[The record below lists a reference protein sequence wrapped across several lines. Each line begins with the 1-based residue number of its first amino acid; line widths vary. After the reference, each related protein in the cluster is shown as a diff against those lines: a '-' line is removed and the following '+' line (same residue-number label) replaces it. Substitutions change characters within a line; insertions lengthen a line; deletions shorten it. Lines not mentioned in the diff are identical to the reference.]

1 MAIVEGLIKPW
12 AKHQSKK
19 SAAAILE
26 ATAVNGKK
34 LLQNGSNGKGYKNGA
49 NGPLSDHVKVHLQ
62 KRKNSQFTQVVN
74 KEEYLDNPNDLG
86 LEAARTEVKRKFTG
100 LTERSLPIKD
110 RIIDLD
116 EVDNTVKDRYRNKL
130 RTFYNDNNQSLKGY
144 RKDIGLLT
152 VAGQDIRGKIN
163 VSKGVRDVKL
173 KNTLKD
179 TEERNRRK
187 LAEESQTVDP
197 NDKFSGGHHRLEL
210 SLGSAITDGIEE
222 TQLKPFW
229 KLVQNSYPNL
239 FPGNHPYN
247 QVAFAQGFTDKLHK
261 AVHRKL
267 NAAGL
272 DPKKVKKALA
282 GKTAGE
288 KFAFMQKVSKTLEE
302 IDDFMAKEMRKNR
315 LKGVFS

>member
-1 MAIVEGLIKPW
+1 MAIVEGLLKPW
-12 AKHQSKK
+12 AKHQSAETAAQVTKETLRGADLAKK
-19 SAAAILE
+19 QAI
-26 ATAVNGKK
+26 
-34 LLQNGSNGKGYKNGA
+34 
-49 NGPLSDHVKVHLQ
+49 KVHLQ
-62 KRKNSQFTQVVN
+62 KIKQPRFTQVVD
-74 KEEYLDNPNDLG
+74 EVIENPNDLG
-86 LEAARTEVKRKFTG
+86 LEAARADVAKRKFSG
-100 LTERSLPIKD
+100 LTERSLPITD

-116 EVDNTVKDRYRNKL
+116 EVDTVVKNRYRTKL
-130 RTFYNDNNQSLKGY
+130 RDFYNRNNQSLRGY
-144 RKDIGLLT
+144 REEIGLLN

-179 TEERNRRK
+179 KEEAARRK
-187 LAEESQTVDP
+187 LAEESQTVNP
-197 NDKFSGGHHRLEL
+197 EDKFTGGHHRFEL
-210 SLGSAITDGIEE
+210 SLGAAITDGLEE

-229 KLVQNSYPNL
+229 KLVQNSYPNI

-247 QVAFAQGFTDKLHK
+247 QVAFDMGFTDKLHK

-288 KFAFMQKVSKTLEE
+288 KFAFMEKVSKVLEE
-302 IDDFMAKEMRKNR
+302 IDDFMAREMRKNR
-315 LKGVFS
+315 QQGVFK

>member
-12 AKHQSKK
+12 AKQQSQE
-19 SAAAILE
+19 SAAQVLKQSVKGADL
-26 ATAVNGKK
+26 AKKQAVKIHLKK
-34 LLQNGSNGKGYKNGA
+34 VKN
-49 NGPLSDHVKVHLQ
+49 N
-62 KRKNSQFTQVVN
+62 RFTQVVDN
-74 KEEYLDNPNDLG
+74 YVDNPNDLG
-86 LEAARTEVKRKFTG
+86 LEAARTEVRRKFTG

-116 EVDNTVKDRYRNKL
+116 EVDTQVKNRYRTKL
-130 RTFYNDNNQSLKGY
+130 RNFYNENNQSLKGY
-144 RKDIGLLT
+144 RKDIGLLR

-179 TEERNRRK
+179 TEERNRRR
-187 LAEESQTVDP
+187 LAEESQTVNP
-197 NDKFSGGHHRLEL
+197 EDKFTGGHHRFEL
-210 SLGSAITDGIEE
+210 SLGAAITDGLEE

-247 QVAFAQGFTDKLHK
+247 QVAFDMGFTDKLHK

-288 KFAFMQKVSKTLEE
+288 KFAFMEKVSKVLEE
-302 IDDFMAKEMRKNR
+302 IDDFMAREMRKNR
-315 LKGVFS
+315 QKGVFS

>member
-12 AKHQSKK
+12 AKHQSQE
-19 SAAAILE
+19 SAAQITKQSLRGADLAKKQAI
-26 ATAVNGKK
+26 
-34 LLQNGSNGKGYKNGA
+34 
-49 NGPLSDHVKVHLQ
+49 KVHLQ
-62 KRKNSQFTQVVN
+62 KIKQPRFTQVVD
-74 KEEYLDNPNDLG
+74 EVIENPNDLG
-86 LEAARTEVKRKFTG
+86 LEAARADVAKRKLSG
-100 LTERSLPIKD
+100 LTERSLPVTD
-110 RIIDLD
+110 RIIDLN
-116 EVDNTVKDRYRNKL
+116 EVDTVVKDRYRTKL
-130 RTFYNDNNQSLKGY
+130 RDFYNRNNQSLRGY
-144 RKDIGLLT
+144 RKEIGLLN

-179 TEERNRRK
+179 TEERTRRK
-187 LAEESQTVDP
+187 LAEESQTVNP
-197 NDKFSGGHHRLEL
+197 EDKFTGGHHRFEL
-210 SLGSAITDGIEE
+210 SLGAAITNGLEE

-229 KLVQNSYPNL
+229 KLVQNSYPNI

-247 QVAFAQGFTDKLHK
+247 QVAFDRGFTDKLHK

-288 KFAFMQKVSKTLEE
+288 KFAYMEKVSKVLEE
-302 IDDFMAKEMRKNR
+302 IDDFMAREMRKNR
-315 LKGVFS
+315 QKGVFS

>member
-12 AKHQSKK
+12 AKHQSAETAAQVTKQSLRGADLAKK
-19 SAAAILE
+19 QAI
-26 ATAVNGKK
+26 
-34 LLQNGSNGKGYKNGA
+34 
-49 NGPLSDHVKVHLQ
+49 KVHLQ
-62 KRKNSQFTQVVN
+62 KIKQPRFTQVVD
-74 KEEYLDNPNDLG
+74 EVIENPNDLG
-86 LEAARTEVKRKFTG
+86 LEAARADVAKRKFSG
-100 LTERSLPIKD
+100 LTERSLPITD

-116 EVDNTVKDRYRNKL
+116 EVDSVVKDRYRTKL
-130 RTFYNDNNQSLKGY
+130 RDFYNRNNQSLRGY
-144 RKDIGLLT
+144 REEIGLLN

-179 TEERNRRK
+179 TEERTRRK
-187 LAEESQTVDP
+187 LAEESQTVNP
-197 NDKFSGGHHRLEL
+197 EDKFTGGHHRFEL
-210 SLGSAITDGIEE
+210 SLGAAITDGLEE

-229 KLVQNSYPNL
+229 KLVQNSYPNI

-247 QVAFAQGFTDKLHK
+247 QVAFDMGFTDKLHK

-288 KFAFMQKVSKTLEE
+288 KFAFMEKVSKVLEE
-302 IDDFMAKEMRKNR
+302 IDDFMAREMRKNR
-315 LKGVFS
+315 QRGVFS

>member
-12 AKHQSKK
+12 AKHQSAE
-19 SAAAILE
+19 SAAQLTKQSLRGADLAKKQAI
-26 ATAVNGKK
+26 
-34 LLQNGSNGKGYKNGA
+34 
-49 NGPLSDHVKVHLQ
+49 KVHLQ
-62 KRKNSQFTQVVN
+62 KIKQPRFTQVVD
-74 KEEYLDNPNDLG
+74 EVIENPNDLG
-86 LEAARTEVKRKFTG
+86 LEAARADVAKRKFSG
-100 LTERSLPIKD
+100 LTERSLPITD

-116 EVDNTVKDRYRNKL
+116 EVDSVVKNRYRTKL
-130 RTFYNDNNQSLKGY
+130 RDFYNRNNQSLKGY
-144 RKDIGLLT
+144 RKEIGLLN

-179 TEERNRRK
+179 TEERTRRK
-187 LAEESQTVDP
+187 LAEESQTVNP
-197 NDKFSGGHHRLEL
+197 EDKFTGGHHRFEL
-210 SLGSAITDGIEE
+210 SLGAAITDGLEE

-229 KLVQNSYPNL
+229 KLVQNSYPNI

-247 QVAFAQGFTDKLHK
+247 QVAFDMGFTDKLHK

-288 KFAFMQKVSKTLEE
+288 KFAFMEKVSKVLEE
-302 IDDFMAKEMRKNR
+302 IDDFMAREMRKNR
-315 LKGVFS
+315 QKGVFS

>member
-12 AKHQSKK
+12 AKHQSAE
-19 SAAAILE
+19 SAAQLTKQSLRGADLAKKQAI
-26 ATAVNGKK
+26 
-34 LLQNGSNGKGYKNGA
+34 
-49 NGPLSDHVKVHLQ
+49 KVHLQ
-62 KRKNSQFTQVVN
+62 KIKQPRFTQVVD
-74 KEEYLDNPNDLG
+74 EVIENPNDLG
-86 LEAARTEVKRKFTG
+86 LEAARADVAKRKFSG
-100 LTERSLPIKD
+100 LTERSLPITD
-110 RIIDLD
+110 RIVDLD
-116 EVDNTVKDRYRNKL
+116 EVDTVVKNRYRTKL
-130 RTFYNDNNQSLKGY
+130 RDFYNRNNQSLRGY
-144 RKDIGLLT
+144 RKEIGLLN

-179 TEERNRRK
+179 KEEAARRK
-187 LAEESQTVDP
+187 LAEESQTVNP
-197 NDKFSGGHHRLEL
+197 EDKFTGGHHRFEL
-210 SLGSAITDGIEE
+210 SLGAAITDGLEE

-229 KLVQNSYPNL
+229 KLVQNSYPNI

-247 QVAFAQGFTDKLHK
+247 QVAFDMGFTDKLHK

-288 KFAFMQKVSKTLEE
+288 KFAFMEKVSKVLEE
-302 IDDFMAKEMRKNR
+302 IDDFMAREMRKNR
-315 LKGVFS
+315 QQGVFK

>member
-12 AKHQSKK
+12 AKHQSAETAAQVTKETLRGADLAKK
-19 SAAAILE
+19 QAI
-26 ATAVNGKK
+26 
-34 LLQNGSNGKGYKNGA
+34 
-49 NGPLSDHVKVHLQ
+49 KVHLQ
-62 KRKNSQFTQVVN
+62 KIKQPRFTQVVD
-74 KEEYLDNPNDLG
+74 EVIENPNDLG
-86 LEAARTEVKRKFTG
+86 LEAARADVAKRKFSG
-100 LTERSLPIKD
+100 LTERSLPITD
-110 RIIDLD
+110 RIIDLN
-116 EVDNTVKDRYRNKL
+116 EVDSVVKDRYRTKL
-130 RTFYNDNNQSLKGY
+130 RDFYNRNNQSLRGY
-144 RKDIGLLT
+144 REEIGLLN

-179 TEERNRRK
+179 KEEAARRK
-187 LAEESQTVDP
+187 LAEESQTVNP
-197 NDKFSGGHHRLEL
+197 EDKFTGGHHRFEL
-210 SLGSAITDGIEE
+210 SLGAAITDGLEE

-229 KLVQNSYPNL
+229 KLVQNSYPNI

-247 QVAFAQGFTDKLHK
+247 QVAFDMGFTDKLHK

-288 KFAFMQKVSKTLEE
+288 KFAFMEKVSKVLEE
-302 IDDFMAKEMRKNR
+302 IDDFMAREMRKNR
-315 LKGVFS
+315 QQGVFS

>member
-19 SAAAILE
+19 SAAQITKQSLRGADLAKKQAI
-26 ATAVNGKK
+26 
-34 LLQNGSNGKGYKNGA
+34 
-49 NGPLSDHVKVHLQ
+49 KVHLQ
-62 KRKNSQFTQVVN
+62 KIKQPRFTQVVD
-74 KEEYLDNPNDLG
+74 EVIENPNDLG
-86 LEAARTEVKRKFTG
+86 LEAARADVAKRKFSG
-100 LTERSLPIKD
+100 LTERSLPITD
-110 RIIDLD
+110 RIVDLD
-116 EVDNTVKDRYRNKL
+116 EVDTVVKNRYRTKL
-130 RTFYNDNNQSLKGY
+130 RDFYNRNNQSLKGY
-144 RKDIGLLT
+144 RKEIGLLN

-179 TEERNRRK
+179 KEEAARRK
-187 LAEESQTVDP
+187 LAEESQTVNP
-197 NDKFSGGHHRLEL
+197 EDKFTGGHHRFEL
-210 SLGSAITDGIEE
+210 SLGAAITNGLEE

-229 KLVQNSYPNL
+229 KLVQNSYPNI

-247 QVAFAQGFTDKLHK
+247 QVAFDMGFTDKLHK

-288 KFAFMQKVSKTLEE
+288 KFAFMEKVSKVLEE
-302 IDDFMAKEMRKNR
+302 IDDFMAREMRKNR
-315 LKGVFS
+315 QQGVFS

>member
-12 AKHQSKK
+12 AKHQSAE
-19 SAAAILE
+19 SAAQLTKQSLRGADLAKKQAI
-26 ATAVNGKK
+26 
-34 LLQNGSNGKGYKNGA
+34 
-49 NGPLSDHVKVHLQ
+49 KVHLQ
-62 KRKNSQFTQVVN
+62 KIKQPRFTQVVD
-74 KEEYLDNPNDLG
+74 EVIENPNDLG
-86 LEAARTEVKRKFTG
+86 LEAARADVAKRKFSG
-100 LTERSLPIKD
+100 LTERSLPITD

-116 EVDNTVKDRYRNKL
+116 EVDSVVKNRYRTKL
-130 RTFYNDNNQSLKGY
+130 RDFYNRNNQSLRGY
-144 RKDIGLLT
+144 RKEIGLLN

-179 TEERNRRK
+179 TEERTRRK
-187 LAEESQTVDP
+187 LAEESQTVNP
-197 NDKFSGGHHRLEL
+197 EDKFTGGHHRFEL
-210 SLGSAITDGIEE
+210 SLGAAITDGLEE

-229 KLVQNSYPNL
+229 KLVQNSYPNI

-247 QVAFAQGFTDKLHK
+247 QVAFDMGFTDKLHK

-288 KFAFMQKVSKTLEE
+288 KFAFMEKVSKVLEE
-302 IDDFMAKEMRKNR
+302 IDDFMAREMRKNR
-315 LKGVFS
+315 QKGVFS

>member
-12 AKHQSKK
+12 AKHQSAETAAQITKQSLRGADLAKK
-19 SAAAILE
+19 QAI
-26 ATAVNGKK
+26 
-34 LLQNGSNGKGYKNGA
+34 
-49 NGPLSDHVKVHLQ
+49 KVQLQ
-62 KRKNSQFTQVVN
+62 KIKQPRFTQVVD
-74 KEEYLDNPNDLG
+74 EVIENPNDLG
-86 LEAARTEVKRKFTG
+86 LEAARADVAKRKFSG
-100 LTERSLPIKD
+100 LTERSLPITD

-116 EVDNTVKDRYRNKL
+116 EVDSVVKDRYRTKL
-130 RTFYNDNNQSLKGY
+130 RDFYNRNNQSLRGY
-144 RKDIGLLT
+144 REEIGLLN

-179 TEERNRRK
+179 TEERTRRK
-187 LAEESQTVDP
+187 LAEESQTVNP
-197 NDKFSGGHHRLEL
+197 EDKFTGGHHRFEL
-210 SLGSAITDGIEE
+210 SLGAAITDGLEE

-229 KLVQNSYPNL
+229 KLVQNSYPNI

-247 QVAFAQGFTDKLHK
+247 QVAFDMGFTDKLHK

-288 KFAFMQKVSKTLEE
+288 KFAFMEKVSKVLEE
-302 IDDFMAKEMRKNR
+302 IDDFMAREMRKNR
-315 LKGVFS
+315 QRGVFS

>member
-12 AKHQSKK
+12 AKHQSAETAAQVTKETLRGAELAKK
-19 SAAAILE
+19 QAI
-26 ATAVNGKK
+26 
-34 LLQNGSNGKGYKNGA
+34 
-49 NGPLSDHVKVHLQ
+49 KVHLQ
-62 KRKNSQFTQVVN
+62 KIKQPRFTQVVD
-74 KEEYLDNPNDLG
+74 EVIENPNDLG
-86 LEAARTEVKRKFTG
+86 LEAARADVAKRKFSG
-100 LTERSLPIKD
+100 LTERSLPITD
-110 RIIDLD
+110 RIIDLN
-116 EVDNTVKDRYRNKL
+116 EVDSVVKDRYRTKL
-130 RTFYNDNNQSLKGY
+130 RDFYNRNNQSLKGY
-144 RKDIGLLT
+144 RKEIGLLN

-179 TEERNRRK
+179 KEEAARRK
-187 LAEESQTVDP
+187 LAEESQTVNP
-197 NDKFSGGHHRLEL
+197 EDKFTGGHHRFEL
-210 SLGSAITDGIEE
+210 SLGAAITDGLEE

-229 KLVQNSYPNL
+229 KLVQNSYPNI

-247 QVAFAQGFTDKLHK
+247 QVAFDMGFTDKLHK

-288 KFAFMQKVSKTLEE
+288 KFAFMEKVSKVLEE
-302 IDDFMAKEMRKNR
+302 IDDFMAREMRKNR
-315 LKGVFS
+315 QQGVFS

>member
-12 AKHQSKK
+12 AKHQSQE
-19 SAAAILE
+19 SAAQITKQSLRGADLAKKQAI
-26 ATAVNGKK
+26 
-34 LLQNGSNGKGYKNGA
+34 
-49 NGPLSDHVKVHLQ
+49 KVHLQ
-62 KRKNSQFTQVVN
+62 KIKQPRFTQVVD
-74 KEEYLDNPNDLG
+74 EVIENPNDLG
-86 LEAARTEVKRKFTG
+86 LEAARADVAKRKFSG
-100 LTERSLPIKD
+100 LTERSLPITD
-110 RIIDLD
+110 RIIDLN
-116 EVDNTVKDRYRNKL
+116 EVDSVVKDRYRTKL
-130 RTFYNDNNQSLKGY
+130 RDFYNRNNQSLKGY
-144 RKDIGLLT
+144 RKEIGLLN

-179 TEERNRRK
+179 KEEAARRK
-187 LAEESQTVDP
+187 LAEESQTVNP
-197 NDKFSGGHHRLEL
+197 KDKFSGGHHRLEL
-210 SLGSAITDGIEE
+210 SLGAAITDGLEE

-229 KLVQNSYPNL
+229 KLVQNSYPNI

-247 QVAFAQGFTDKLHK
+247 QVAFDMGFTDKLHK

-288 KFAFMQKVSKTLEE
+288 KFAFMEKVSKVLEE
-302 IDDFMAKEMRKNR
+302 IDDFMAREMRKNR
-315 LKGVFS
+315 QQGVFS

>member
-1 MAIVEGLIKPW
+1 MAIVEGLIRPW
-12 AKHQSKK
+12 AKHQSQE
-19 SAAAILE
+19 SAAQVLKQTVKGTDLA
-26 ATAVNGKK
+26 KK
-34 LLQNGSNGKGYKNGA
+34 QA
-49 NGPLSDHVKVHLQ
+49 VKVHLN
-62 KRKNSQFTQVVN
+62 KVKNNRFTQVVDN
-74 KEEYLDNPNDLG
+74 YVDNPNDLG
-86 LEAARTEVKRKFTG
+86 LEAARTEVRRKFTG
-100 LTERSLPIKD
+100 LTERSLPIKN

-116 EVDNTVKDRYRNKL
+116 EVDTQVKNRYRAKL
-130 RTFYNDNNQSLKGY
+130 RNFYNENNQSLKGY
-144 RKDIGLLT
+144 RKNIGLLT

-179 TEERNRRK
+179 TEERNRRR

-197 NDKFSGGHHRLEL
+197 SHKFSGGHHKFEL
-210 SLGSAITDGIEE
+210 SLGAAITDGLEE

-247 QVAFAQGFTDKLHK
+247 QVAFDMGFTDKLHK

-288 KFAFMQKVSKTLEE
+288 KFAFMDKVSKILEE
-302 IDDFMAKEMRKNR
+302 IDDFMAREMRKNR
-315 LKGVFS
+315 QKGVFS